1 MRLTNKLNKRLGTSI
16 FVHNSVFRRAVE
28 QGENSFS
35 LFLESEVGQDILENY
50 RKSPSDVTLE
60 KAANKVLEALQ
71 KSEKHSKT
79 IRSEL
84 LLLDPSQV
92 FIDELTKRDEDG
104 SFLVVKASHQMDLLL
119 VIFMVKAM
127 KTIPINDNGDSIIF
141 NTSDEKGELYVSILK
156 KLLEKLLQDD
166 KNAYKEDKFSNILHR
181 LVAEYKPDVDLSP
194 LKSLAED
201 YFKGPNDINMK
212 NLRVGTTLLHVVRNG
227 ELCDHLIS
235 LGADINAKARWPL
248 VRRGASPL
256 HSACERYHALYST
269 IY

>member
-1 MRLTNKLNKRLGTSI
+1 
-16 FVHNSVFRRAVE
+16 VHNSVFRRAVE

-60 KAANKVLEALQ
+60 MAANKVLEALQ

-84 LLLDPSQV
+84 LLLDPRQV
-92 FIDELTKRDEDG
+92 SIDELTKRDEDG
-104 SFLVVKASHQMDLLL
+104 SFLMVKASHQMDLLL

-156 KLLEKLLQDD
+156 NLLEKLLQGD

-212 NLRVGTTLLHVVRNG
+212 NLNGTTLLHVVRNG
-227 ELCDHLIS
+227 ELCDHLVS
-235 LGADINAKARWPL
+235 LGADIDAKGRM
-248 VRRGASPL
+248 GATPL
-256 HSACERYHALYST
+256 HSACERYPTFAIYST
-269 IY
+269 FYQKLLIFIINIIYREEN